1 MIDISMEEF
10 ERLTAR
16 AIDGLPPAFAEM
28 LDNIFVV
35 VEEEP
40 SLEQMRSVGLDP
52 EQHDL
57 LGLYE
62 GVSLDQ
68 RGAEYSA
75 LPDRVVLFRLPILW
89 ICDTRAEVEKEV
101 RDTLIHELGHHF
113 GLSDE
118 EMPY

>member
-1 MIDISMEEF
+1 VIDVSFEEF

-16 AIDGLPPAFAEM
+16 AIDALPPAFARL
-28 LDNIFVV
+28 LDNIVVV

-40 SLEQMRSVGLDP
+40 TAEQMESVGLDP
-52 EQHDL
+52 GEYDL

-62 GVSLDQ
+62 GISLDQ
-68 RGAEYSA
+68 RGFEYSA

-89 ICDTRAEVEKEV
+89 ACKSEREVESEI

-113 GLSDE
+113 GLDDD